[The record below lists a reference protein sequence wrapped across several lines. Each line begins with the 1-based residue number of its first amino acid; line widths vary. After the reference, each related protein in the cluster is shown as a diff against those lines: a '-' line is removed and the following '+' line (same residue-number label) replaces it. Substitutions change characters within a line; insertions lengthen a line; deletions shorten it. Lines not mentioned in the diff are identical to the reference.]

1 MTTPARPLRAVP
13 DPSADLDA
21 AEARARAEVDRAR
34 AELPQLDPAVFDCH
48 LGEVVDQ
55 LSDSTEGDPV
65 GILASLI
72 CAAGVHLGQRP
83 HIRAGDDPHPLLVW
97 PLIVGRTGGGR
108 KGASWSTPK
117 RLLAAADP
125 GFTGSNIRSGLTS
138 GEGLAA
144 VFADQDADDQATGK
158 PRKNTGTALLP
169 PGDLRLMV
177 FEPEWAGVMSRM
189 KREGNALSAT
199 LRQAW
204 EGGDLSTLNVTARI
218 APSSHVGLLA
228 HITPDEFR
236 AKVSSSDLAGGTYN
250 RFLPIA
256 VARSKF
262 LPLAGGA
269 APELVSALGRALAA
283 RLKQGSQ
290 VGALGFTDKGALLWR
305 SLYVEFGID
314 HGEGGPVEQFLSRT
328 APNCLRIAGVHA
340 ALDGTDLIDVHH
352 LTAAAALVRYSVA
365 SARSIFS
372 ADPTLTRLTAWIGE
386 AGTTGRT
393 REEIRAQFFK
403 GNKSA
408 AEITTVLGQLIDS
421 GQLARS
427 TRPPAG
433 GRGGRPTEVYATTG
447 PPRG

>member
-1 MTTPARPLRAVP
+1 MTIPVRPLRAVP
-13 DPSADLDA
+13 DPEVDA
-21 AEARARAEVDRAR
+21 AEARAHAEVARAR
-34 AELPQLDPAVFDCH
+34 AELPPLDPDIYECY
-48 LGEVVDQ
+48 LGEVVKQ
-55 LSDSTEGDPV
+55 LADSTEGDPV

-72 CAAGVHLGQRP
+72 CAAGVHMGQRP

-117 RLLAAADP
+117 RLLATTDP
-125 GFTGSNIRSGLTS
+125 NFTSTNVRSGLTS

-144 VFADQDADDQATGK
+144 VFADNDPDEEAAGTGRGRK
-158 PRKNTGTALLP
+158 PTGAGLLP
-169 PGDLRLMV
+169 PGDLRLLV

-262 LPLAGGA
+262 LPLATGA
-269 APELVSALGRALAA
+269 APALVADLGRGFAE
-283 RLKQGSQ
+283 RLRDGAQI
-290 VGALGFTDKGALLWR
+290 GALSFTERGAQLWR

-314 HGEGGPVEQFLSRT
+314 HGDGGPVEQFLSRT

-340 ALDGTDLIDVHH
+340 ALDGTDLIDAHH
-352 LTAAAALVRYSVA
+352 LTAAAALVRYSIA
-365 SARSIFS
+365 SARSIFT
-372 ADPTLTRLTAWIGE
+372 ADPTLTRLAAWISE

-393 REEIRAQFFK
+393 REEVRSDFFK
-403 GNKSA
+403 RNKNA
-408 AEITTVLGQLIDS
+408 NEVTALLGQLIDA
-421 GQLARS
+421 GQVTRT
-427 TRPPAG
+427 TRPAAG
-433 GRGGRPTEVYATTG
+433 GKGGRPTEVYATTT